1 MENTNAA
8 PAPAPRTKT
17 LQEIYEE
24 DRLRSIAESNRR
36 WSNAHPWGP
45 RM

>member
-1 MENTNAA
+1 MENANTT
-8 PAPAPRTKT
+8 PAPSTKSP
-17 LQEIYEE
+17 QEIYEE

-36 WSNAHPWGP
+36 WYNAHPWGP